1 MTKPKSDPKGH
12 SLRIY
17 SYIFDSAAFAALS
30 PYDVMAYL
38 ALLRELKGYNNGD
51 LSLTLSRAKK
61 HGIKHHITLA
71 KSLRALCAVGLV
83 AVTRRG
89 GCTKGGQRLPN
100 LYRLTDR
107 ICYPLPAKHL
117 EAQNETNEW
126 RKVTTKKQGLELIEA
141 AELAAKAKVK
151 KIKSLSHAV
160 TPTMSSNDLVSRLN
174 TSTDDVWSPELG
186 QEVSYGKK
194 SVNPVLEGHVSG
206 LHVLSAKGVH
216 RTPHVSPLYVA
227 THVGNLRQVHK
238 WSSYKLM
245 TDLSQS
251 SHVEVGP
258 YSVTGKG
265 YCELA
270 DMSPQTC
277 NAENASGKTHRLK
290 VNCDGLT

>member
-1 MTKPKSDPKGH
+1 MAKPKSDPKGH

-107 ICYPLPAKHL
+107 ICYPLPAKYL

-126 RKVTTKKQGLELIEA
+126 RKVTTKQQGLELIEA
-141 AELAAKAKVK
+141 AELAVKAKVK
-151 KIKSLSHAV
+151 KTNSLSHAV
-160 TPTMSSNDLVSRLN
+160 TTTTSSNDLVDGLN
-174 TSTDDVWSPELG
+174 TSTDDVWTPELG
-186 QEVSYGKK
+186 QEVTYGKK
-194 SVNPVLEGHVSG
+194 SVNPVPERHVSG

-227 THVGNLRQVHK
+227 TLVGDLRQVHE
-238 WSSYKLM
+238 WSNYKL
-245 TDLSQS
+245 TTNLSQPS
-251 SHVEVGP
+251 QGEVSP
-258 YSVTGKG
+258 DSVGGEACRK
-265 YCELA
+265 LA
-270 DMSPQTC
+270 DKSPQTC
-277 NAENASGKTHRLK
+277 NVENALGKTHRLN
-290 VNCDGLT
+290 VNFDDLT